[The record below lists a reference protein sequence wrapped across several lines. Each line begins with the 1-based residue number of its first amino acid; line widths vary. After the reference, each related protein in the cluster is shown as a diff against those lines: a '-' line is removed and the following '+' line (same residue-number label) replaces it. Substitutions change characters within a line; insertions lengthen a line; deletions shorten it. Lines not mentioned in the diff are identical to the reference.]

1 MEPCEARL
9 VHWENLASNTAFLFQ
24 ILSSSYGENCPGR
37 ISHVT
42 SLRALVALCV
52 LMDAMS
58 SWTCIFLVSQLTSN
72 NKHSMALLLFFQYLW
87 HYSGTIS
94 CAISFQAFLPFIPKL
109 QDKMQNRKPGFDKYF
124 YINWRWSLP
133 DPWVKIRFSSFNVLS
148 WLRNAINDL
157 YNSHVMFWAGPT
169 SQSFINHKA
178 QAWILGLGKY
188 WSLVIV
194 SVGSQ
199 IAQCWVMNF
208 ITFPRAVSL
217 KYLFC
222 IMLLSSSFVAPC

>member
-9 VHWENLASNTAFLFQ
+9 VHWENLALNTAFLFQ

-72 NKHSMALLLFFQYLW
+72 NKHSMALLSFFQYLW

-133 DPWVKIRFSSFNVLS
+133 DLEWKSDSAVLMC
-148 WLRNAINDL
+148 L
-157 YNSHVMFWAGPT
+157 
-169 SQSFINHKA
+169 
-178 QAWILGLGKY
+178 
-188 WSLVIV
+188 
-194 SVGSQ
+194 VGSEMQ
-199 IAQCWVMNF
+199 LMSYITVMWCF
-208 ITFPRAVSL
+208 ELVLPRGGAT
-217 KYLFC
+217 
-222 IMLLSSSFVAPC
+222 LSRDPK